1 MPSMTKLIRDIW
13 QGKTMLRSLMNT
25 RVHDFE
31 IGGTVV
37 DIGGGNKPEYQPF
50 FKRSGPVNF
59 TVVDLKESAGK
70 RLDLE
75 IDRLPLPRGY
85 IKLLAQKLNCHVN
98 SIRKGW
104 ERLDPVWVK
113 HINDFSKQIKKERTQ
128 ALIDAGFPA
137 NYAKKLVK
145 KGL

>member
-1 MPSMTKLIRDIW
+1 M
-13 QGKTMLRSLMNT
+13 QHAMNT
-25 RVHDFE
+25 
-31 IGGTVV
+31 
-37 DIGGGNKPEYQPF
+37 
-50 FKRSGPVNF
+50 
-59 TVVDLKESAGK
+59 DLNTENNTENNNDVFLRRNHMKM
-70 RLDLE
+70 
-75 IDRLPLPRGY
+75 PLPRGY

>member
-1 MPSMTKLIRDIW
+1 MQHVMYTES
-13 QGKTMLRSLMNT
+13 NT
-25 RVHDFE
+25 ENDTENNNDVFARRNHM
-31 IGGTVV
+31 
-37 DIGGGNKPEYQPF
+37 KM
-50 FKRSGPVNF
+50 
-59 TVVDLKESAGK
+59 
-70 RLDLE
+70 
-75 IDRLPLPRGY
+75 PLPRGY

-104 ERLDPVWVK
+104 ARLDPVWVK